1 VLLLVKKGLKT
12 MTKLFKLTTIDN
24 KTRPGENNECQWGEG
39 VTHTASG
46 EGYLCGPGFIHAY
59 ATSPEVA
66 ILLNPIHADY
76 QPFNLWECEG
86 EVVKRDRILK
96 VGCTKLT
103 TIRQI
108 PFTLP
113 TPNQLVRA
121 AIYMAKEVYKE
132 PNWNQW
138 ADNWLDGKDRTK
150 AAASIASIAAEAARA
165 AASIASIAAEAAR
178 AAAARAAE
186 AAARAA
192 VIAARAAEEAAA
204 ARAAVIAARAAEAAE
219 AAAEA
224 AKIKQLDIVS
234 IVSKAFKDEGEYA
247 NLQTSK

>member
-1 VLLLVKKGLKT
+1 
-12 MTKLFKLTTIDN
+12 MSKLFKLTTIDN
-24 KTRPGENNECQWGEG
+24 KTRPGEYNETQWGEG

-46 EGYLCGPGFIHAY
+46 EGDLCGPGFIHAY

-86 EVVKRDRILK
+86 EVVKRDGILK

-121 AIYMAKEVYKE
+121 TIYMAKEVYKE

-150 AAASIASIAAEAARA
+150 A
-165 AASIASIAAEAAR
+165 
-178 AAAARAAE
+178 
-186 AAARAA
+186 
-192 VIAARAAEEAAA
+192 
-204 ARAAVIAARAAEAAE
+204 EAAE

-224 AKIKQLDIVS
+224 ARAAVAAEAARAARAARAAEAATAANKQLDIVS
-234 IVSKAFKDEGEYA
+234 IVSKAFKDEEEYA